1 MTAPV
6 SDPASRASFALWAK
20 RVRARLVPHAN
31 SESVLLGLGGLIGLA
46 TGLLAAA
53 LVGLLRIVQVVAFG
67 SHPSLLRTLL
77 APTVGAFVVGLL
89 VMYLASEPSGG
100 GIVEVMR
107 TIALRG
113 GRFRGRVP
121 FAMLAESSIALG
133 SGGSGGREAPIV
145 LGGGAIG
152 SLIGRLFA
160 VDEDRMRTLVAAGAG
175 AGIGASFNAPI
186 GGMLFAIEL
195 FLGKLKARS
204 LQVVVLASVAASVT
218 ARELI
223 GPEIVFQPGRGYE
236 LHDPRELI
244 GYAAIGLLAVAVGVV
259 FIEGEHLAERAFR
272 KLKLWLPL
280 RLALGGLIV
289 GLIALAAPEVLG
301 TGHQLPPIFGVREP
315 IRTMV
320 QGGFGHGA
328 SAAALLG
335 FLLVAKLVATI
346 ASVGSGNA
354 VGSLMPTLF
363 TGAALGGAVGHL
375 LQVVLPGAGISPGAF
390 ALVGMAAVFAAAART
405 PLTAILIVFEL
416 TGDYGLVLPLMLA
429 AGLATFLAD
438 RVLPDGLYTAPLRR
452 AGITYEEPDDID
464 VMQTVTVGEVMTT
477 DPDTVPADMPL
488 PEVRATFERTRH
500 HGFPVVEGDRLVGVI
515 TVSDLTH
522 AERTQTTTEGRAQL
536 LAADVA
542 TRDPL
547 TTTPSAPVYRALHHM
562 AAYDVGRLPVVAEE
576 DHSRLVGLLRR
587 SDVMHAYQRAVQR
600 GVARQQ
606 REERSKLRDLVGVH
620 FSELVVQPDAYAAG
634 KCVSDVAWPPRTILT
649 SIRRG
654 GQVLLPDGR
663 TVIEPGDEVVVL
675 TGPDHA
681 ESVEQL
687 LTAPGEPPDQGV

>member
-1 MTAPV
+1 MTAPASA
-6 SDPASRASFALWAK
+6 SDAPRSSVAQWA
-20 RVRARLVPHAN
+20 RRMRARVIPHAN
-31 SESVLLGLGGLIGLA
+31 SESVLLGLGGLIGLL

-53 LVGLLRIVQVVAFG
+53 LVALLHLVQIAAFG
-67 SHPSLLRTLL
+67 THPSLLRTLV
-77 APTVGAFVVGLL
+77 APTVGAFAVGLG
-89 VMYLASEPSGG
+89 VVYIASEPSGG

-121 FAMLAESSIALG
+121 FAMLAESSVALG
-133 SGGSGGREAPIV
+133 TGGSGGREAPIV

-152 SLIGRLFA
+152 SLVGRLFA
-160 VDEDRMRTLVAAGAG
+160 MDEDRMRTLVAAGAG

-223 GPEIVFQPGRGYE
+223 GPEIVFQAPRGGYE
-236 LHDPRELI
+236 LHDLRELI
-244 GYAAIGLLAVAVGVV
+244 GYAAIGLLAVAVGVA
-259 FIEGEHLAERAFR
+259 FIQGEHLAERAFR
-272 KLKLWLPL
+272 KLKLWLPF

-320 QGGFGHGA
+320 QGGFGHGV

-335 FLLVAKLVATI
+335 FLLIAKLVATI
-346 ASVGSGNA
+346 SSVSSGNA

-375 LQVVLPGAGISPGAF
+375 TQVVLPGAGISPGAF

-416 TGDYGLVLPLMLA
+416 TGDYGLVIPLMLA

-438 RVLPDGLYTAPLRR
+438 RVMPDGLYTAPLRR

-477 DPDTVPADMPL
+477 DPDTIPADMSL
-488 PEVRATFERTRH
+488 TELRATFERTRH
-500 HGFPVVEGDRLVGVI
+500 HGFPVVEGDRLIGVLTI
-515 TVSDLTH
+515 SDLTR
-522 AERTQTTTEGRAQL
+522 AERNQQATDGNAQL

-547 TTTPSAPVYRALHHM
+547 ITTPSAPVYRALHHM
-562 AAYDVGRLPVVAEE
+562 AAYDVGRLPVVAED
-576 DHSRLVGLLRR
+576 DHSKLVGLLRR
-587 SDVMHAYQRAVQR
+587 GDVMHAYQRAVQR

-620 FSELVVQPDAYAAG
+620 FNELVVQPDAYAAG
-634 KCVSDVAWPPRTILT
+634 KCVCDVHWPPRTILT
-649 SIRRG
+649 SIRRR
-654 GQVLLPDGR
+654 GQVLLPDGK
-663 TVIEPGDEVVVL
+663 TEIEAGDEVVVL
-675 TGPDHA
+675 TAPDHA
-681 ESVEQL
+681 ELVERL
-687 LTAPGEPPDQGV
+687 LTAPEPPPET